1 MNSLDMLIAMKKSQG
16 TDDLSAIFDE
26 VLKYE
31 KLAKTPAFAD
41 IKSSAAV
48 QKKLPMITK
57 ALNGD
62 MYDIMLL
69 QVIRNVLIHL
79 DEDLPGIL
87 PTVFADLSKR
97 TQQRLDILNKSI
109 VRVVYSD
116 LGSYQDT
123 YAGSVLMTLV
133 SNIDNTS
140 QSVVIITHQS
150 DGYIIYQGI
159 IHKSDKKMTVTT
171 KTIQQAKA
179 TVNDVTLGITTYS
192 ILGNNAYRFGT
203 ATVGEQQYDIM
214 MPSHDTLWLLQEQN
228 VVHEIKLSIDEI
240 NRFNLIKTDINKVT
254 DFLLSKIVDVLRG

>member
-1 MNSLDMLIAMKKSQG
+1 
-16 TDDLSAIFDE
+16 
-26 VLKYE
+26 
-31 KLAKTPAFAD
+31 
-41 IKSSAAV
+41 
-48 QKKLPMITK
+48 
-57 ALNGD
+57 
-62 MYDIMLL
+62 MLL

-79 DEDLPGIL
+79 DEDLPGVL

-97 TQQRLDILNKSI
+97 TQQRIDILNRSI

-159 IHKSDKKMTVTT
+159 IHNTSDKKMTATS
-171 KTIQQAKA
+171 KKIQPAKA
-179 TVNDVTLGITTYS
+179 TANDVTLGITTYS

-214 MPSHDTLWLLQEQN
+214 MPSHDMLWLLQEQN

-240 NRFNLIKTDINKVT
+240 NHFNLIKIDANKVT